1 MIRLLAFDV
10 DGTLCHEK
18 NEISKPLKSVLT
30 ILQEQGMEMILATGR
45 PLVDLNA
52 FQQKNNFYTPAVLLN
67 GAAILQKDDSIT
79 DCVFLDEKDSSYLIS
94 LLRQKGYPFVCYMES
109 KMIEF
114 FGSKKRYAQIM
125 GSHLNHEPELQ
136 TLFDSFELYDPMSF
150 QMDRILKIEI
160 CFEDIR
166 KIPDVKEM
174 ILNHVNLH
182 AVSSMG
188 FNLEITSLLANKGKK
203 LKSYVQSQN
212 IKEDEVMVFGD
223 GENDISMFEQFKHS
237 VLIENK
243 NHPFDYPTQYR
254 LSSKEGALAEF
265 LKNYFQIK
273 EA

>member
-30 ILQEQGMEMILATGR
+30 ILQKQGMEMVLATGR

-52 FQQKNNFYTPAVLLN
+52 FRQKNNFYTPAVFLN

-79 DCVFLDEKDSSYLIS
+79 DCVFLDEKDSSYLIY

-109 KMIEF
+109 KTIEF
-114 FGSKKRYAQIM
+114 FGSEKRYGHIM
-125 GSHLNHEPELQ
+125 GAHLNHEPELE
-136 TLFDSFELYDPMSF
+136 TLFDSFVLYDPLSF

-160 CFEDIR
+160 CFEDV
-166 KIPDVKEM
+166 KTIPGVKEM

-188 FNLEITSLLANKGKK
+188 FNLEITSSSANKGKK
-203 LKSYVQSQN
+203 LKSYVQNQN

-243 NHPFDYPTQYR
+243 NHLFDYPTQYR
-254 LSSKEGALAEF
+254 LSSKEDALAVF
-265 LKNYFQIK
+265 LKDYFQIK